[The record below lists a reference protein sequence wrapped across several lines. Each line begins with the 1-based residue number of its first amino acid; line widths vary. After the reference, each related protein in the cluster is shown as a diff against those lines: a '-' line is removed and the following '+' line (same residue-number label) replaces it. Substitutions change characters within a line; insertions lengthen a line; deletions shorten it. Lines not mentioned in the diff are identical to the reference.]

1 VKDIRAQIEAAVVRP
16 IFDSVRQNG
25 HRDQSLPDV
34 VFDNRKSR
42 AYGRVLDALI
52 SRGAAALPAELRTRL
67 ESMVE
72 NWSTQA
78 FDDAFGPIQEFEIQC
93 ARERD
98 LVAAEQSGDPQK
110 VLEVRERDY
119 RRRVIERFGSIEL
132 RGIQLNH
139 RVILDLDQVYVPL
152 HFEELA
158 AARRH
163 DYSQVLMSDPRKH
176 LDEIL
181 KDRSRIFL
189 IGAPGSGKSTLVSF
203 LASRCAVG
211 KHGLNW
217 PERALPFVVTVRELK
232 DAAIGLE
239 WLASQLGIA
248 ADLVLA
254 ALSEERAVLL
264 IDGLDEAPEEL
275 RAQLVGA
282 LASFVAK
289 YPGMPV
295 VVTSRPAGA
304 PGEMESCLPGFRG
317 YRVAHLTKDE
327 VNSFI
332 DKWCL
337 AAECSARPNSSDAVQ
352 QASAAA
358 ADLKSRIAR
367 SRPVERIAA
376 NPLLTTI
383 LCVVHRFLGR
393 TIPEH
398 RITLYE
404 KCTDALL
411 YEWDRA
417 KFPKDA
423 AVGNLDANQKRALLR
438 GVASALHERHEA
450 EMPESDVVRQFASVL
465 PQIGQPSE
473 DALRIVREIRD
484 RSGVL
489 VERRP
494 GVFAFSHLTFQEYLT
509 ALDYAT
515 RSPELLAHADDPWW
529 HEVIALAAGVPGC
542 DVAGIIDSLLREDND
557 ETIFLAAKC
566 LETAVSVPL
575 DLRSRV
581 EDALERTLFGA
592 NWLPTGQLTE
602 IGMTAAPILARGL
615 ANGAPHVKIRS
626 LDFFEEF
633 MYEPVVPIL
642 IQLAS
647 DTSPSG
653 QFIGPRY
660 ELKIGEA
667 AVSTLHLMAPTSERA
682 RAGLIS
688 VLSTQP
694 FSKQFLDWLRPQELL
709 GSDFKPY
716 RRGKRSSK
724 RAKNTA

>member
-1 VKDIRAQIEAAVVRP
+1 MKDIRAQIEAAVVRP

-25 HRDQSLPDV
+25 HRDQSLPEV
-34 VFDNRKSR
+34 VFANRRSR

-52 SRGAAALPAELRTRL
+52 SRGAAVLPAELRIRL

-72 NWSTQA
+72 SWSTQA

-98 LVAAEQSGDPQK
+98 LVVAEESGDPRK

-139 RVILDLDQVYVPL
+139 RVILDLDEVYVPL
-152 HFEELA
+152 HFEELS
-158 AARRH
+158 AARGH
-163 DYSQVLMSDPRKH
+163 DYSQLLMSHPRKQV
-176 LDEIL
+176 DEIL

-232 DAAIGLE
+232 DAAIGPE
-239 WLASQLGIA
+239 WLARQLGIA
-248 ADLVLA
+248 TDLVLA
-254 ALSEERAVLL
+254 ALSEKRAVLL

-275 RAQLVGA
+275 RSQMVPA
-282 LASFVAK
+282 LARFTGS
-289 YPGMPV
+289 YPDMPV

-304 PGEMESCLPGFRG
+304 HGEMESCLPGFRG
-317 YRVAHLTKDE
+317 YRVADLMPDE
-327 VNSFI
+327 VKSFI

-337 AAECSARPNSSDAVQ
+337 AAERSARPNSSYTVQ
-352 QASAAA
+352 QANAAA

-398 RITLYE
+398 RVTLYE

-438 GVASALHERHEA
+438 GVASALHEKHEA
-450 EMPESDVVRQFASVL
+450 EVPESDVVRHFAVVL
-465 PQIGQPSE
+465 PQIGQPQE
-473 DALRIVREIRD
+473 HALRIVREIRD

-494 GVFAFSHLTFQEYLT
+494 GIFAFSHLTFQEYLT
-509 ALDYAT
+509 ALDYAP
-515 RSPELLAHADDPWW
+515 RWQELLLHADDPWW
-529 HEVIALAAGVPGC
+529 HEVIALAAGVPGS
-542 DVAGIIDSLLREDND
+542 DVAGMMDCLLREDND
-557 ETIFLAAKC
+557 EAIFLAAKC
-566 LETAVSVPL
+566 LETAVSVPA
-575 DLRSRV
+575 DLRMRV
-581 EDALERTLFGA
+581 EDALERTLFGV
-592 NWLPTGQLTE
+592 NWLPTVRLTG
-602 IGMTAAPILARGL
+602 IGMTVAPILARGL
-615 ANGAPHVKIRS
+615 ANGAPHVKARS

-667 AVSTLHLMAPTSERA
+667 AVSTLQLMAPTSERA
-682 RAGLIS
+682 RAGLIAA
-688 VLSTQP
+688 LSAQP
-694 FSKQFLDWLRPQELL
+694 FSKQFLDWLNPWQVL
-709 GSDFKPY
+709 GDDFKPY
-716 RRGKRSSK
+716 RRGKRPSK
-724 RAKNTA
+724 RAKSTG